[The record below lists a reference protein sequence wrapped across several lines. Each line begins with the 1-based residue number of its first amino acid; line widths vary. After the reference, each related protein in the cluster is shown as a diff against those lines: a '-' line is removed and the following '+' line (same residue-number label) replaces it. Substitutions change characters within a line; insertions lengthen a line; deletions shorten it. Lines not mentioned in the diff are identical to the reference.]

1 LRGIVSGL
9 LAGAYRLR
17 GDVVAASRA
26 YAETIRASQAS
37 DNVPVTLIAMGQ
49 LAQLQTMQG
58 QLHQATRTYQQAA
71 DLAARWGVTTL
82 PALGVALVSVGEVL
96 REWNDLDQAERL
108 LLQGIEYCQQRG
120 GLAECAVDGCLS
132 LARVLEARGE
142 MDSALRMIQR
152 AEQIGRGSHSAARI
166 TASRA
171 KLWLTQGD
179 ISAVTR
185 WATMLQHELNEGREL
200 AYEHLDGY
208 IVLARLGMV
217 RRKLTEALWLLG
229 RLLQMAESAGLTGQV
244 IEVLV
249 LQALSFQAQGNPPH
263 AMMALTRAFELAE
276 PQGYIRIFVDEGEPM
291 LALLHHAASRGV
303 APGYLD
309 KLLAAFGTT
318 AQVSSPLAAVLIDP
332 LSERER
338 EILRLIAAGLSTD
351 EIANELVITV
361 GTVRNHIKHI
371 YSKLDAHSRLQ
382 AVERAR
388 TLNLL

>member
-1 LRGIVSGL
+1 
-9 LAGAYRLR
+9 
-17 GDVVAASRA
+17 
-26 YAETIRASQAS
+26 
-37 DNVPVTLIAMGQ
+37 
-49 LAQLQTMQG
+49 
-58 QLHQATRTYQQAA
+58 
-71 DLAARWGVTTL
+71 
-82 PALGVALVSVGEVL
+82 
-96 REWNDLDQAERL
+96 
-108 LLQGIEYCQQRG
+108 
-120 GLAECAVDGCLS
+120 
-132 LARVLEARGE
+132 
-142 MDSALRMIQR
+142 
-152 AEQIGRGSHSAARI
+152 
-166 TASRA
+166 
-171 KLWLTQGD
+171 
-179 ISAVTR
+179 
-185 WATMLQHELNEGREL
+185 MLQHELNKGSEL

-208 IVLARLGMV
+208 IVLSRLGMA
-217 RRKLTEALWLLG
+217 RGELTEALWLLG

-249 LQALSFQAQGNPPH
+249 LQALSFQAQGNPPQ
-263 AMMALTRAFELAE
+263 AMLALTRTFELAE

-303 APGYLD
+303 APDYLD

-318 AQVSSPLAAVLIDP
+318 AQQISSPLPAVLLDP

>member
-1 LRGIVSGL
+1 
-9 LAGAYRLR
+9 
-17 GDVVAASRA
+17 
-26 YAETIRASQAS
+26 
-37 DNVPVTLIAMGQ
+37 M
-49 LAQLQTMQG
+49 
-58 QLHQATRTYQQAA
+58 
-71 DLAARWGVTTL
+71 
-82 PALGVALVSVGEVL
+82 
-96 REWNDLDQAERL
+96 
-108 LLQGIEYCQQRG
+108 
-120 GLAECAVDGCLS
+120 DG
-132 LARVLEARGE
+132 
-142 MDSALRMIQR
+142 ALRMIQR
-152 AEQIGRGSHSAARI
+152 AEQIGRDSHSAAKV
-166 TASRA
+166 TASQA
-171 KLWLTQGD
+171 KLWLAQGNVP
-179 ISAVTR
+179 AVTS
-185 WATMLQHELNEGREL
+185 WATKLQHELNKGSEL